1 MKDEDTLLPAKLT
14 QYMPSAYRRSA
25 VLLPLLVLLAW
36 LLAAL
41 IATGMALPEVDLRY
55 ILHAPDAHSWLGYDD
70 VGRQILPR
78 LLKGAQVSLSVAVL
92 VSLFSALIG
101 ISLGL
106 WAGYRGGWWDS
117 ALMRISDVFLAF
129 PGILL
134 ALAFAAVLGPGL
146 VNIIIAL
153 SLTAWVSYARL
164 ARIQTQSLM
173 QQQYVLAAQS
183 LGASHLRIIL
193 RHILP
198 MLSAPL
204 LVEATY
210 SMASLVIAEASLS
223 FLGLGVQVPNPSW
236 GAMLRDAVRYMLVA
250 PHYLLVVGLSL
261 MSLVLAVNRLG
272 DELRQQFD
280 VRGNT

>member
-1 MKDEDTLLPAKLT
+1 
-14 QYMPSAYRRSA
+14 
-25 VLLPLLVLLAW
+25 
-36 LLAAL
+36 
-41 IATGMALPEVDLRY
+41 
-55 ILHAPDAHSWLGYDD
+55 

-92 VSLFSALIG
+92 VSLFSAMIG

-106 WAGYRGGWWDS
+106 WAGYRVAWWDS

-183 LGASHLRIIL
+183 MGASHLRIIL

-272 DELRQQFD
+272 DELRQQLD